1 LTHSELPRFSDL
13 LRGLAL
19 IGVTSLGGWLSYY
32 HDSFV
37 EKRRWLTD
45 HEYLE
50 GAAIS
55 NLVPGPSFT
64 NFTIFAA
71 HRLGG
76 WRAVPVGVAL
86 VLLPGAAAMLVL
98 SVWYTSGVA
107 ATPAVSLALK
117 GLGAAAA
124 ALVVATVFRLL
135 GSGSVNRNALLVGG
149 VALVALG
156 PLGLSFVIV
165 VPPLAI
171 VAIWLERPR
180 PQSE

>member
-1 LTHSELPRFSDL
+1 LGDL
-13 LRGLAL
+13 LRGIAFLGL
-19 IGVTSLGGWLSYY
+19 TSLGGWLSYY

-50 GAAIS
+50 GSAIS

-64 NFTIFAA
+64 NFTVFAA

-76 WRAVPVGVAL
+76 WGAVPAGLAL

-98 SVWYTSGVA
+98 SYWYGSGGPA
-107 ATPAVSLALK
+107 LPAVSHALQ

-135 GSGSVNRNALLVGG
+135 RSGSVNRNALLVGG
-149 VALVALG
+149 IAFVALG
-156 PLGLSFVIV
+156 ILRLSFFAV

-171 VAIWLERPR
+171 LAIWLERPR
-180 PQSE
+180 THSE